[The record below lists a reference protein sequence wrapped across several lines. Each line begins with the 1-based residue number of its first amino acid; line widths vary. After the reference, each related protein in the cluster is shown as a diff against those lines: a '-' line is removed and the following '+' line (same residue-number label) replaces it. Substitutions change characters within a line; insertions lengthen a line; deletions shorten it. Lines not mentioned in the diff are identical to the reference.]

1 MTATQP
7 ITKKAQAPTPGGD
20 MKVVKV
26 NKVTPVTQTDYL
38 RILGEAMVQVDTPHV
53 AEERKAVQHEL
64 HRLIYNRTQT
74 TGANE

>member
-1 MTATQP
+1 
-7 ITKKAQAPTPGGD
+7 

-26 NKVTPVTQTDYL
+26 NKVTPVSQTDYL
-38 RILGEAMVQVDTPHV
+38 RILGEAMVQVHTPPS

-74 TGANE
+74 NGGAE

>member
-1 MTATQP
+1 
-7 ITKKAQAPTPGGD
+7 

-38 RILGEAMVQVDTPHV
+38 RILGEALVQVDTTATT

-74 TGANE
+74 TGGNE